1 MVEIHFQS
9 QPYFD
14 ELPRKLSI
22 VLKCI
27 AHPGWLDQLAQGHN
41 WQAVRYSQTLRTAAE
56 DQRSL
61 RRRNQM
67 LYLKYYSRDMHRELE
82 AIHVLIG

>member
-1 MVEIHFQS
+1 M
-9 QPYFD
+9 
-14 ELPRKLSI
+14 
-22 VLKCI
+22 
-27 AHPGWLDQLAQGHN
+27 HPGWLDQLAQGHN

>member
-1 MVEIHFQS
+1 MIEIHFQF
-9 QPYFD
+9 QLYFD

-41 WQAVRYSQTLRTAAE
+41 WQAERCSQTLQTEAD

-61 RRRNQM
+61 RQRNKMQ
-67 LYLKYYSRDMHRELE
+67 YLKYFSRDMHRELE
-82 AIHVLIG
+82 AIHVLID